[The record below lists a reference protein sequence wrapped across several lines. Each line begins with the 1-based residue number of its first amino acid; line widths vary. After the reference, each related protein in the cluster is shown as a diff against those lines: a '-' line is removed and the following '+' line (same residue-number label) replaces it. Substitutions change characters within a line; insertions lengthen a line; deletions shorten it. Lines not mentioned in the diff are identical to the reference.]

1 MNLFSKLNQIKDLRS
16 QAKNLEKSLVAESS
30 TSSTDGLSLTLN
42 GKSQITDLEIG
53 DSWLVVGQGKRL
65 AREIMKLHDQAN
77 DKIQK
82 KLAEKA
88 KDMDIFKNFTANLK

>member
-1 MNLFSKLNQIKDLRS
+1 MSLFSKLNQIKDLRS
-16 QAKNLEKSLVAESS
+16 QAKDLEKSLLNENS

-42 GKSQITDLEIG
+42 GKSQITNLEIS
-53 DSWLVVGQGKRL
+53 DQWLVAGQGKQL

>member
-1 MNLFSKLNQIKDLRS
+1 MSLFSKLNQIKDLRS
-16 QAKNLEKSLVAESS
+16 QAKDLEKSLIAENS

-42 GKSQITDLEIG
+42 GKSQITNLEIN
-53 DSWLVVGQGKRL
+53 DQWLVAGQGKQL